1 MAIHLRKQSG
11 KTINLSTR
19 HWTVMLTLAETFGWS
34 PAGTIAPVGWNG
46 PGEWGGAY
54 DTNDGQLVSD
64 DDAKSLARHLHGAA
78 VSDQLPIALTD
89 VINYIE
95 NAAEARGTAIIDAM
109 RMKPDEFSDIFSPL
123 LMFLY
128 EGSFYID

>member
-1 MAIHLRKQSG
+1 MAIHLRNQSG

-19 HWTVMLTLAETFGWS
+19 HWTVMLTLAETFGWTA
-34 PAGTIAPVGWNG
+34 AGTIAPVGWNG
-46 PGEWGGAY
+46 SSEWGGAY

-89 VINYIE
+89 VINFIE
-95 NAAEARGTAIIDAM
+95 KAAEARGTTIIDAM

-128 EGSFYID
+128 EGSFYIE